1 MSNKEEL
8 SHLVVSDQ
16 FWFNDY
22 KILFDLSRIKEFVP
36 TFDMST
42 VEKLNAISRFL
53 IYAGLILTFMYADYL
68 FMYVPI
74 VGLALICYVYINS
87 EEAIQEG
94 FSDIDPNQDCVKPSI
109 DNPFMNV
116 LMSDDRDRSP
126 ACDIEDP
133 NIKADMK
140 KMFEHG
146 LYTNA
151 DDIWDRNNS
160 QRQFYTNPSTTIPN
174 DRDSFMKWC
183 FNTPYVCKDGDQHTC
198 LKNEDLRGHG
208 QII

>member
-16 FWFNDY
+16 FWMNDY
-22 KILFDLSRIKEFVP
+22 KILFDLSRVKEFVP

-42 VEKLNAISRFL
+42 AEKLNAISRFL

-74 VGLALICYVYINS
+74 IGLALICYVFLNS
-87 EEAIQEG
+87 EEPEG
-94 FSDIDPNQDCVKPSI
+94 FNTDDHGDCVKPTR

-116 LMSDDRDRSP
+116 LMTDNTDRSP
-126 ACDIEDP
+126 ACNIEDP
-133 NIKADMK
+133 KVKSDMK
-140 KMFEHG
+140 KLFEHG

-151 DDIWDRNNS
+151 NDIWDRNNS
-160 QRQFYTNPSTTIPN
+160 QRQFYTNPSTTVPN

-183 FNTPYVCKDGDQHTC
+183 YNTPYVCKDGDQHAC